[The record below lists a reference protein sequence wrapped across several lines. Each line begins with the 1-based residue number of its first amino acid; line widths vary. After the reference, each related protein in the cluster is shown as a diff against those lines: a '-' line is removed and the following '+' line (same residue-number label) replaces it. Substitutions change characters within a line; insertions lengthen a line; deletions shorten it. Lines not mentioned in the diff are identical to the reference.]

1 MMSETLRHVIA
12 SIGPVSEAHA
22 EGARLKLA
30 ALGVPMVEQL
40 GARLA
45 AAQHTARIRAR
56 RTLAVVICDHAT
68 GDPGIALGAAHPT
81 LIASRAIADGSAAL
95 AHVARTANTPIV
107 LVDAGAREPIPDA
120 VELGRVHT
128 RDLLREP
135 AMTVVDAALA
145 LDAGIALALSLEVDL
160 IAVGALGLG
169 SEVST
174 AALRGALLRERI
186 DGPEADASALGLAW
200 DGSPLET
207 LARFGGG
214 DTCVLAGLMLAAA
227 SMNVPTILDGPAT
240 GAAALV
246 AAAFAPEVRGYLI
259 AAHAGSG
266 WPRPIFEVGLGHG
279 EGTGAAMALSLV
291 DQCASMTA

>member
-1 MMSETLRHVIA
+1 MSETLRHVIA
-12 SIGPVSEAHA
+12 SIGPASEAHA

-30 ALGVPMVEQL
+30 ALNAPMIERL
-40 GARLA
+40 GSRLA
-45 AAQHTARIRAR
+45 AAQHSARIRAR
-56 RTLAVVICDHAT
+56 RMIAVAICDHAT
-68 GDPGIALGAAHPT
+68 GDPGVELGTSHPT
-81 LIASRAIADGSAAL
+81 AIAARAIADGSAAL
-95 AHVARTANTPIV
+95 AHVARTANAPIV
-107 LVDAGAREPIPDA
+107 LVDAGAREPIDA
-120 VELGRVHT
+120 VQLGRVTT
-128 RDLLREP
+128 RDLLVEP
-135 AMTVVDAALA
+135 AMTVVDASMA
-145 LDAGIALALSLEVDL
+145 LDAGIALALSLDTDIV
-160 IAVGALGLG
+160 AVGALGLG

-174 AALRGALLRERI
+174 AALRGALLRESI
-186 DGPEADASALGLAW
+186 TGPEADANALGLAW

-227 SMNVPTILDGPAT
+227 SMNVPTLLDGPAT
-240 GAAALV
+240 GAAALI

-266 WPRPIFEVGLGHG
+266 WPRPIFDVGLGNG